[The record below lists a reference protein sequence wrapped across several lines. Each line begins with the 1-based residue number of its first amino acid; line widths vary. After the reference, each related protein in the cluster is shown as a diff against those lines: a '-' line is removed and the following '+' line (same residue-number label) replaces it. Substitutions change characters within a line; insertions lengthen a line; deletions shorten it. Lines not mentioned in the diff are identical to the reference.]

1 MEITIFA
8 LKMAYLGHKM
18 GHYGPHLLLSLNF
31 LMILA
36 ENLIDF
42 LKVFIFFKNHQIWLS
57 CTCLC
62 IVSNI
67 SDSKIGTFWP
77 QFWPE
82 NHTSF
87 FLFIETIKDC
97 LKNYFTPEIWVFK
110 KYSEKSL
117 LKPLEIAFLP
127 EKWPLLGTKMGHCK
141 PRPFLS

>member
-97 LKNYFTPEIWVFK
+97 LKNYFTPEIWVFIKIFWK
-110 KYSEKSL
+110 KFAKTIGNSFFTWKMTSFGYENG
-117 LKPLEIAFLP
+117 PL
-127 EKWPLLGTKMGHCK
+127 
-141 PRPFLS
+141 